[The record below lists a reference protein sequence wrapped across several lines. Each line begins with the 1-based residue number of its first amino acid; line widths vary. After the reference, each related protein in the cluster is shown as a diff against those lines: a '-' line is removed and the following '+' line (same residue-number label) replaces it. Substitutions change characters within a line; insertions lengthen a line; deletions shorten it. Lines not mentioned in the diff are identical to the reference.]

1 MATEKQIRE
10 AVKTAIEAAAP
21 LAKVVSRNIL
31 DLASNKW
38 LNFLRAPNDGKKLH
52 GYFVTWDGGES
63 EPPYLRDYTATISI
77 FGAYEYR
84 TGDDSSNSEDTW
96 NAEVED
102 VIERFINPTTQ
113 PAELSGLTGWSARL
127 YVSDEPGSNT
137 HIAEIRLSVST
148 TLGC

>member
-21 LAKVVSRNIL
+21 LAKVISRNIL
-31 DLASNKW
+31 DLANNKW
-38 LNFLRAPNDGKKLH
+38 LNFLNSPNDGKKLH

-63 EPPYLRDYTATISI
+63 QPPYLRDYAAGISI

-84 TGDDSSNSEDTW
+84 TGNDASNSEDEW

-102 VIERFINPTTQ
+102 VIERLINPATQ
-113 PAELSGLTGWSARL
+113 PAELSGLSGWSARL
-127 YVSDEPGSNT
+127 YVSDEPGKNI
-137 HIAEIRLSVST
+137 HVAEIRLTVAA